1 MLQNYHTEISVCSAS
16 VNRMQCR
23 RHNMKQWNTEYKVR
37 RAFTWRH
44 WFTSGQKF
52 CEFSILF
59 TSPLHFSFQLSSVLN
74 QLSSTI
80 HSSPKNRFID
90 FPPNFRKQI
99 EVSKTSVQ
107 IWIHFMITVHFF
119 RSSRMLK
126 FCCCFLISYI
136 FYSQVNPSSTQTPR
150 LSSRLSLFIHN
161 ADSKFYYP

>member
-23 RHNMKQWNTEYKVR
+23 RHNRKRWNTEYKVR

-44 WFTSGQKF
+44 RFTSGQKF

-59 TSPLHFSFQLSSVLN
+59 TSPLHFSFQLSRLLN

-119 RSSRMLK
+119 RSSRMPKTKLK
-126 FCCCFLISYI
+126 FFFFNFIYFLFSSQSE
-136 FYSQVNPSSTQTPR
+136 FDTDSATEFETFSVYS
-150 LSSRLSLFIHN
+150 
-161 ADSKFYYP
+161 